1 MRYLSKTILVLSML
15 LLLAC
20 GRSIEVVQLP
30 SLPGIGLSG
39 LYAGEI
45 AGDLYVAGGCNFP
58 DKPVT
63 EGGKKA
69 FYNDIWKLS
78 GPSTGSGT
86 GWTSAGKLP
95 QASAYAAYL
104 ATDDGLLIMGGAN
117 ASGTLDCVW
126 LFDGCKVKELPAL
139 PKPLEQAAWC
149 SYDGAIYLAGGL
161 SGGTPSLEVFK
172 FVDGS
177 WSVAAMLPRPLVQ
190 GIACADEGRLNI
202 FGGFDPVQKEA
213 VKGGYSFLL
222 ADGSM
227 SELSADVTFVGSAA
241 LDGLA
246 CGGCNA
252 EVFTGALNLS
262 AEEVRE
268 YQLQPVEYYKFRGQL
283 LEYTLSGWNQVAQHP
298 ALARAG
304 AALAEYRGGLVSVGG
319 ELKPGIR
326 TPEVWMIKKK

>member
-1 MRYLSKTILVLSML
+1 ML

-78 GPSTGSGT
+78 GE
-86 GWTSAGKLP
+86 GWTKAGELP
-95 QASAYAAYL
+95 EPCAYGAYIT
-104 ATDDGLLIMGGAN
+104 TDEGLMILGGAN
-117 ASGTLDCVW
+117 AEGSMDSSWMVSATGVA
-126 LFDGCKVKELPAL
+126 ELPAL

-161 SGGTPSLEVFK
+161 SDGKPSLEVFK
-172 FVDGS
+172 FADGS
-177 WSVAAMLPRPLVQ
+177 WSAAAMLPRPLVQ

-202 FGGFDPVQKEA
+202 FGGFDPAQKEA

-252 EVFTGALNLS
+252 EVFTDALNLS
-262 AEEVRE
+262 AEKVRE

-283 LEYTLSGWNQVAQHP
+283 LEYTLSGWNKVAGHP